1 MAVVV
6 NSGFT
11 ETAKLM
17 IGGTASAFKIMALG
31 TDSYADAVAQTK
43 TALSALITENS
54 GLSAATA
61 TTAVANSAVTGDTS
75 TFEYTWT
82 STKVTTVN
90 VKECG
95 VFNKIAATDTM
106 LCYGTFANAIP
117 MESGDTLKVSWSV
130 QVKGP

>member
-11 ETAKLM
+11 ETALLM
-17 IGGTASAFKIMALG
+17 IGGSSTAFKIMGLG
-31 TDSYADAVAQTK
+31 TGSLADSDAQTS
-43 TALSALITENS
+43 TALATLITEDS
-54 GLSAATA
+54 GLSKATA

-82 STKVTTVN
+82 STKGSTVN

-95 VFNKIAATDTM
+95 VFNSAGSPVM
-106 LCYGTFANAIP
+106 LSYGTFANAIP

>member
-1 MAVVV
+1 MAVVI

-11 ETAKLM
+11 ETALLM
-17 IGGTASAFKIMALG
+17 IGGSATAFKIMGLG
-31 TDSYADAVAQTK
+31 TGSLADSVAQTS
-43 TALSALITENS
+43 TALATLITEDS
-54 GLSAATA
+54 GLSKATA

-82 STKVTTVN
+82 STKGSTVN

-95 VFNKIAATDTM
+95 VFNSAGSPVE